1 MAEFEFT
8 FQGEDY
14 VVDATSDEEALRKL
28 QSVIGGQAAES
39 MLPSPVDF
47 GPAPPPR
54 ENVFGDVTSQAM
66 EAPLEAMKYYAGR
79 VTAPD
84 RSLLQRA
91 GDVGMTALTGLG
103 TGLAA
108 GAGTVAEVVAGD
120 TTQEKKLARDLMM
133 GLEVAIPE
141 LAGPTSAGVR
151 MARQVAAGKAIPKAR
166 EFGEMTPRME
176 TARAAE
182 EIGVLPTAGMQGP
195 VGSMF
200 SGGLEASPISGPT
213 IQRSTERVINEMKDA
228 ADDIASR
235 AGISTTTEAAGE
247 ALQAGS
253 KKFVNRFEDK
263 AELLFNRVDNLIG
276 RDTMV
281 VAPSTADALAE
292 IADYAA
298 KHPEIANQ
306 LNLGKFVKLYDQFRG
321 SGSGLSGVDTALP
334 YGVLKD
340 LRSTFGKSIG
350 KINGPLADM
359 DQGRVKMIYGKLS
372 DDMRLAAE
380 SSGADALKAFE
391 QANGFYS
398 RGRDII
404 DGTIAKFTNAQT
416 PQQAY
421 NNLKNMLMEGNV
433 RQSTNA
439 ILNIKKALP
448 ASDFDTFRST
458 LISNLGKAT
467 AGAQDAAGEA
477 FSPSTFLTN
486 YNKLNKSSRKVVF
499 GDLSDELEKFAKVAE
514 QAKDAA
520 ANVNRSRTGVAVST
534 AGLVGLAATGGLKAA
549 VIAAALNYGTAVG
562 MTSKPFLKALNAA
575 AKKDMGPLQRLAG
588 GDGVIAAEAKT
599 ILRAL
604 AAQQATQEQ

>member
-108 GAGTVAEVVAGD
+108 GAGTVAEIVAGD

-133 GLEVAIPE
+133 GMEVAIPE

-404 DGTIAKFTNAQT
+404 DGTISKFTNAQT

-421 NNLKNMLMEGNV
+421 NNLKNMLIEGNV
-433 RQSTNA
+433 RQSTSA

-588 GDGVIAAEAKT
+588 GDGIIAAEAKT

>member
-133 GLEVAIPE
+133 GMEVAIPE

-253 KKFVNRFEDK
+253 KKFVNKFEDK

-499 GDLSDELEKFAKVAE
+499 GDLSGELEKFAKVAE

-562 MTSKPFLKALNAA
+562 MTSKPFLRALNAA